1 MIKFGNNVFSVRWS
15 SDGWI
20 RNGNKEYIKFTR
32 TVRPYVTTYGFI
44 FFNLAMI
51 LGIANNVDKTS

>member
-1 MIKFGNNVFSVRWS
+1 MITLGNHVFTVRWS

-20 RNGNKEYIKFTR
+20 RNGNKQYITFTR
-32 TVRPYVTTYGFI
+32 IVRPYVTTYGLI

-51 LGIANNVDKTS
+51 LGIAHNEL